1 MSQPVWCDEFNIPDI
16 ELMFKTALTS
26 GRLGYTFIVSF
37 RKYAARLKKI
47 NYYYLYLGLLVLIA
61 IGSIFFFAQKGKQTG
76 SPALNLEYC
85 TAEKA
90 EDFKCWREYYKQIVN
105 QASPKT
111 ALLDAQKQYDSN
123 RFIKDNCHE
132 IAHVI
137 GRAAGIKYP
146 TVSEAYSLGTDFC
159 ASGYYHGV
167 MQTVVDEIGKEKII
181 ASIDTICQPLAEK
194 KQYSLSHYN
203 CVHGLGHG
211 VMSVEGN
218 ELFLALRDCD
228 GLSGTW
234 QQDSCYSGVF
244 MENIIGEID
253 PDHYTAYLK
262 EDDPLYPCTAV
273 DDKYKKMCY
282 FLQTDHALIVE
293 RADFDK
299 VFDHCSSLGNLTY
312 STMCYQSLGRNA
324 SSYAKYD
331 IDVTRGYC
339 LLGDSET
346 AQRNCFTAAATD
358 FAWHFQSDK
367 QALKLCSV
375 INQSRIAE
383 LCEEAVRNFVYK
395 ES

>member
-1 MSQPVWCDEFNIPDI
+1 M
-16 ELMFKTALTS
+16 
-26 GRLGYTFIVSF
+26 
-37 RKYAARLKKI
+37 KKI
-47 NYYYLYLGLLVLIA
+47 NYYYLYLGLLLVIA
-61 IGSIFFFAQKGKQTG
+61 IGSVFYFAQNKQTG
-76 SPALNLEYC
+76 GPALSLQEC

-90 EDFKCWREYYKQIVN
+90 EDFKCWREYYKQIVS
-105 QASPKT
+105 QDSPKT
-111 ALLDAQKQYDSN
+111 ALIDAQKKYDSD

-137 GRAAGIKYP
+137 GRAAGLKYSD
-146 TVSEAYSLGTDFC
+146 VSEAYSLGTDFC

-167 MQTVVDEIGKEKII
+167 MQAVVDAIGKDKII
-181 ASIDTICQPLAEK
+181 SSIDNICQPLAEK
-194 KQYSLSHYN
+194 KQYGLSHYN

-228 GLSGTW
+228 GLSGIW
-234 QQDSCYSGVF
+234 QQESCYSGVF

-273 DDKYKKMCY
+273 EDKYKKMCY

-293 RADFDK
+293 EADFDK
-299 VFDHCSSLGNLTY
+299 VFNHCSGLGNITY

-331 IDVTRGYC
+331 IKVTRDYC
-339 LLGDSET
+339 LLGDSEP

-358 FAWHFQSDK
+358 FAWHFQDDK
-367 QALKLCSV
+367 RAYALCSSIEENGTAKLC
-375 INQSRIAE
+375 AE
-383 LCEEAVRNFVYK
+383 VVKNFVYK